1 MGISFPSGCG
11 CCVAVVDEVILQ
23 RFRRCGGTA
32 RGGGGGVAAISG
44 EPSLEE
50 DELSDDAPAGI
61 GTDAAAILGDED
73 ASGALE
79 GSEELEIARLQ
90 REIANSV
97 QSNPEIVV
105 ELMRTWLGSED

>member
-1 MGISFPSGCG
+1 MEYRVKTNQYFT
-11 CCVAVVDEVILQ
+11 VIEWNGL
-23 RFRRCGGTA
+23 GGAADAPRAQA
-32 RGGGGGVAAISG
+32 RGVACL
-44 EPSLEE
+44 PSLEN

-79 GSEELEIARLQ
+79 GSKELEIARLQ

-105 ELMRTWLGSED
+105 ELMRTWLDSED

>member
-1 MGISFPSGCG
+1 MT
-11 CCVAVVDEVILQ
+11 LQ
-23 RFRRCGGTA
+23 LELERM
-32 RGGGGGVAAISG
+32 
-44 EPSLEE
+44 PLLSL
-50 DELSDDAPAGI
+50 GN
-61 GTDAAAILGDED
+61 ED

>member
-1 MGISFPSGCG
+1 M
-11 CCVAVVDEVILQ
+11 
-23 RFRRCGGTA
+23 
-32 RGGGGGVAAISG
+32 
-44 EPSLEE
+44 
-50 DELSDDAPAGI
+50 
-61 GTDAAAILGDED
+61 DAAAILGDED

>member
-1 MGISFPSGCG
+1 M
-11 CCVAVVDEVILQ
+11 
-23 RFRRCGGTA
+23 
-32 RGGGGGVAAISG
+32 AAISS
-44 EPSLEE
+44 EPSLKE

-61 GTDAAAILGDED
+61 GMDAAAILGDED

>member
-32 RGGGGGVAAISG
+32 RGGGVAAISG
-44 EPSLEE
+44 EPSLKE

>member
-1 MGISFPSGCG
+1 M
-11 CCVAVVDEVILQ
+11 
-23 RFRRCGGTA
+23 
-32 RGGGGGVAAISG
+32 AAISG
-44 EPSLEE
+44 EPSLEK

-105 ELMRTWLGSED
+105 ELMRTWLDSEDET